1 MARRK
6 EPTPLKESKRK
17 IRPATTPDAR
27 ENQLIALAYDVVEQR
42 LLDGTAT
49 SQETTA
55 LIKLGSLKTRLE
67 IEKLKKDTELANAK
81 TEVLKSEKRREEVYL
96 KALEAMRTYSGSLNV
111 EVDDDPYIL

>member
-6 EPTPLKESKRK
+6 ETTPLRQSKQK
-17 IRPATTPDAR
+17 TRPATTPEAR

-49 SQETTA
+49 SQETTS

-67 IEKLKKDTELANAK
+67 IEKLRKDTELSNAK
-81 TEVLKSEKRREEVYL
+81 TEMLKSEKRREEAYL
-96 KALEAMRTYSGSLNV
+96 KALEAMRSYTGSLNV
-111 EVDDDPYIL
+111 EVEDDPYIL